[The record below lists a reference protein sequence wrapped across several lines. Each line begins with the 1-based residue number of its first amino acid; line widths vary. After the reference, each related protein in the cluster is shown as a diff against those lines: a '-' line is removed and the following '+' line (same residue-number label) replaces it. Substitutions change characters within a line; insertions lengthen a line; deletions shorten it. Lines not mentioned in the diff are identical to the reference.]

1 MRDQHERVAE
11 VLLVAKQLGIYG
23 ISPVILSDAG
33 NLIVHLAP
41 HPIVARVAKLFA
53 GDDADAWR
61 GILAREVRV
70 AQHLAR
76 SGAPVVLPA
85 AGVYAGPHR
94 VGGTWMTWW
103 QFLPKAPLPSL
114 DPSHA
119 FDLVDSLASAMARFP
134 EPLPVLGV
142 WQSAAEAADRLR
154 ARMAEDSR
162 IADLLRAF
170 ERVDERMR
178 MLDPASLLPA
188 HGDAHP
194 RNLLPGQ
201 DGWRWIDFEDVSLM
215 PRFWDLASF
224 IGNPALFD
232 GLRHP
237 LVRYVLNHPVVTA
250 DRSAFADALSA
261 RAVMATTTN
270 LALALDGHG
279 DLTFA
284 KRQLDCVDDF
294 LVLVKRTL

>member
-1 MRDQHERVAE
+1 MSDQRERVAE
-11 VLLVAKQLGIYG
+11 VLLVAKQLGVDG

-53 GDDADAWR
+53 GDDADVWR

-85 AGVYAGPHR
+85 AGAYAGPHR

-103 QFLPKAPLPSL
+103 QFLPKVPLPPL
-114 DPSHA
+114 DPRHA
-119 FDLVDSLASAMARFP
+119 FDLVNSLAAAMAHFP

-142 WQSAAEAADRLR
+142 WQTAAETAGKLR
-154 ARMAEDSR
+154 TRATPDVR
-162 IADLLRAF
+162 IADLLMAF

-178 MLDPASLLPA
+178 MLDSASLLPA
-188 HGDAHP
+188 HGDAHL
-194 RNLLPGQ
+194 RNLLPGPE
-201 DGWRWIDFEDVSLM
+201 GWRWIDFEDVSLM

-224 IGNPALFD
+224 IGNPVLFD

-237 LVRYVLNHPVVTA
+237 LVRYVLNHPTVES
-250 DRSAFADALSA
+250 DRSAFADALTA
-261 RAVMATTTN
+261 RAVMSTATN
-270 LALALDGHG
+270 VALALDGHG

-284 KRQLDCVDDF
+284 MRQLDCVGDF
-294 LVLVKRTL
+294 LTLIKRTL